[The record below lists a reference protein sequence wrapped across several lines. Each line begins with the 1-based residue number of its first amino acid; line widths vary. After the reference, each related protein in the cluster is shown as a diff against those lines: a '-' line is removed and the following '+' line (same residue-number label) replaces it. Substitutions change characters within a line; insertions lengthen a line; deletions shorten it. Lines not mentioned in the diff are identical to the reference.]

1 MNLWLVVIVAGA
13 VTFLIRLSFISLL
26 AGWQMPPLLRRALAF
41 VPAAVLS
48 AIVFPEL
55 LLRDGVIALDGANHR
70 LFAGL
75 LAIAVAWRFR
85 KTMPTIAVGMGVLWL
100 LQAVA

>member
-1 MNLWLVVIVAGA
+1 M
-13 VTFLIRLSFISLL
+13 
-26 AGWQMPPLLRRALAF
+26 RRALEF
-41 VPAAVLS
+41 VPPAVLS

-55 LLRDGVIALDGANHR
+55 LLRDGTIAVDTGNHR

-85 KTMPTIAVGMGVLWL
+85 KTMPTIAIGMGVLWL
-100 LQAVA
+100 LQAVG